1 MKKAI
6 LFCNLPYAFAIL
18 KPLSDELQ
26 RRGVEIL
33 WYLSPKLEK
42 HFPYQLPYTTQIAD
56 LKHFESDAIFVPG
69 NDVPWYLRGVK
80 VEIFHGMAGEKKGH
94 FRIRGYFDLYLTQG
108 PYFTERFKTLQEKY
122 QNFEVKETGW
132 SKLDP
137 LFSPPTDLLQTKTA
151 ILAKSGAKKLL
162 LYAPTFS
169 PSLTSAPA
177 LLEQF
182 EKLKDNPHFYT
193 IVKFHDKIDPSI
205 LKSYEAL
212 QSDRLIIDKRDDITP
227 LLQMCDLMI
236 SDTSSVVYEFL
247 LLDKPVITLNSR
259 SEHIRWRNI
268 THPDQLCKELD
279 SFLEGSD
286 PMREKR
292 REIIDLY
299 HPYQDAQSSKRMIEA
314 TQSYINN
321 FGIPKRRKLSLLR
334 KYKIWKK
341 YGC

>member
-18 KPLSDELQ
+18 KPLSDELMKQ
-26 RRGVEIL
+26 SIETL
-33 WYLSPKLEK
+33 WYLPPKLEAQ
-42 HFPYQLPYTTQIAD
+42 FPYDLPYTTQIAD
-56 LKHFESDAIFVPG
+56 LKAFESDAIFVPG

-80 VEIFHGMAGEKKGH
+80 VQIFHGMAGEKKGH
-94 FRIRGYFDLYLTQG
+94 FRIRDYFDLYLTQG
-108 PYFTERFKTLQEKY
+108 PHFTKRFKELQRKHR
-122 QNFEVKETGW
+122 NFQVIETGW

-137 LFSPPTDLLQTKTA
+137 LFSPSETIAQTKA
-151 ILAKSGAKKLL
+151 DILANSGAKKIL

-177 LLEQF
+177 LEEQF
-182 EKLKDNPHFYT
+182 QKLSEDPHFYT
-193 IVKFHDKIDPSI
+193 IVKFHDKIDPTI
-205 LKSYEAL
+205 VKAYEAL
-212 QSDRLIIDKRDDITP
+212 QGDRLIIDKRDDITP

-247 LLDKPVITLNSR
+247 LLDKPVITLKSR
-259 SEHIRWRNI
+259 SEHISWRDI
-268 THPDQLCKELD
+268 THPDQLLKELD
-279 SFLEGSD
+279 SFFDGAD
-286 PMREKR
+286 PIREKR

-314 TQSYINN
+314 TRSYIND
-321 FGIPKRRKLSLLR
+321 FGIPHKRKLSLLR